1 MGNMHTLLDQRRLT
15 DLAADPDF
23 KPAAAPKLTR
33 ADHMIASGHAR
44 RAAYRALNPNAD
56 TAMTYGAQIGY
67 LHAQI
72 RVLDDELQ
80 AFNVVRDSTLD
91 YLTVDSPDF
100 STQLVVGFAYT
111 PGCAASPTSAYTYVM
126 TGDPGDPGESEEL
139 ELTEVWV
146 NGCEL
151 AGNLS
156 DPVIES
162 ISAVLLTKL
171 HLLESKAREQDEPF

>member
-33 ADHMIASGHAR
+33 ADHMIAAGHAR
-44 RAAYRALNPNAD
+44 RTAYRALNPDAD
-56 TAMTYGAQIGY
+56 TAMTFGAQIGY

-100 STQLVVGFAYT
+100 SVQLVVGYSYQPEIPARI
-111 PGCAASPTSAYTYVM
+111 TSGRHLEL
-126 TGDPGDPGESEEL
+126 TGDPGDPGASEEL

-151 AGNLS
+151 ASNLS